1 MTSIT
6 GQLFANEKAFG
17 LELEKLYRKLG
28 WLVGH
33 TFDSRHSAAGESD
46 YRLAHETRGE
56 FLMAELKMPGKDPTW
71 PQVLWMQ
78 AMTAARIECHIWY
91 PEDWDIVVQRAHRRG
106 PMGRRTEWFWR
117 RGDFDFEA
125 IREVW
130 EREQLRKQGIRVP
143 AKKPRVRRKRR
154 AEHG

>member
-56 FLMAELKMPGKDPTW
+56 FLMAELKMPGKEPTW
-71 PQVLWMQ
+71 PQVEWLN
-78 AMTAARIECHIWY
+78 AMTASRVECHIWY
-91 PEDWDIVVQRAHRRG
+91 PEDWDIVVQRSQGRAG
-106 PMGRRTEWFWR
+106 MGWSTEWYWR
-117 RGDFDFEA
+117 RGSFDLAA
-125 IREVW
+125 IRETW
-130 EREQLRKQGIRVP
+130 EREQLRKQGIKV
-143 AKKPRVRRKRR
+143 APRNRRAGGRTRRKN
-154 AEHG
+154 